1 MDMRSQKR
9 YLSFVE
15 IHFPEMGMRIGKCD
29 VLNNKW
35 EGSRSLERVQRIDDM
50 DSSSCT
56 CSASRKSKYSR
67 KKTLVVRMKT
77 WLLPLLFLT
86 LCTYGKAL
94 GFVKKTDDEGP
105 TQELEILHRMNI
117 VNRNLHSKYRRK
129 MRQEDIY
136 DVLLCSHV
144 S

>member
-1 MDMRSQKR
+1 
-9 YLSFVE
+9 
-15 IHFPEMGMRIGKCD
+15 MG
-29 VLNNKW
+29 
-35 EGSRSLERVQRIDDM
+35 IDDM

-56 CSASRKSKYSR
+56 CLVSRKSKHSR
-67 KKTLVVRMKT
+67 KKTLVVGMKT

-105 TQELEILHRMNI
+105 AQELEILHRMNI

-129 MRQEDIY
+129 MRQEDNDDSKKTEDMHDAPNSQKRTATGGVIRQ
-136 DVLLCSHV
+136 VFKRTS
-144 S
+144 